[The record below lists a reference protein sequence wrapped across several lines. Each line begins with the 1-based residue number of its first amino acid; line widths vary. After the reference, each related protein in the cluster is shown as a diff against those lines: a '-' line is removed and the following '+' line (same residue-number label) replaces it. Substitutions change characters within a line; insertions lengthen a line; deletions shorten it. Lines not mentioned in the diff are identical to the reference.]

1 MTDHDVIHEL
11 SKASDDAINLTVI
24 FRWLRR
30 TMPAQNIDADGNA
43 IDNLPGKVAMRL
55 YKMASA
61 LSWHRQR
68 YREFDKLARTLP
80 EPYCTQAFDILANGK
95 IAPWN
100 ETKEPQ
106 P

>member
-1 MTDHDVIHEL
+1 MTDQDVTHEL
-11 SKASDDAINLTVI
+11 SKTDDDTINLTVI

-30 TMPAQNIDADGNA
+30 NLPAQTIDTGGNV
-43 IDNLPGKVAMRL
+43 IDNLPGAVAMRL
-55 YKMASA
+55 YKMANTI
-61 LSWHRQR
+61 SWHRQR

-80 EPYCTQAFDILANGK
+80 EPYRTQAFDILANGK